1 MLQYS
6 VLWLLFNRGVRK
18 TLLKNPITSKCY
30 MYLGIR
36 YAQSP
41 TGSLRFKKPV
51 PPTPEPDVI
60 FNANIKPDACYQHV
74 DTLFQVRILFQI
86 FWSPTQTSP
95 GARMWQPNTPLAED
109 CLFLNIWVPI
119 LPASQKCEKD
129 TKLPV
134 MVRRFNHFYFGRYGY
149 LVDLSTLV
157 LLFWMSTTADSCQP
171 VRMSSSSPW
180 TIALARLD
188 SCILIILG

>member
-86 FWSPTQTSP
+86 F
-95 GARMWQPNTPLAED
+95 
-109 CLFLNIWVPI
+109 
-119 LPASQKCEKD
+119 
-129 TKLPV
+129 
-134 MVRRFNHFYFGRYGY
+134 
-149 LVDLSTLV
+149 
-157 LLFWMSTTADSCQP
+157 
-171 VRMSSSSPW
+171 
-180 TIALARLD
+180 
-188 SCILIILG
+188 